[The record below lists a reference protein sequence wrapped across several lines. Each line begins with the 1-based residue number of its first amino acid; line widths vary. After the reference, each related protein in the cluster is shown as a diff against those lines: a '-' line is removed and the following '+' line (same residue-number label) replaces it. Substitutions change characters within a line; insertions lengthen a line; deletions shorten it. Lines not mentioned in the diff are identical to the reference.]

1 MWTCMYVHF
10 VWFYCMWDIDVFSYS
25 HVHVYL
31 DVNMYLKLPE

>member
-25 HVHVYL
+25 HVYL
-31 DVNMYLKLPE
+31 DVNMYIKLPE